1 MTHGVRTRLQK
12 ASTFTR
18 AWWMMRMATRFTQLR
33 GNICTQ
39 IGKTSKARLWYEF
52 VCSRTYRMHR
62 DREYMAK
69 CIEKK
74 QYSVY
79 SIFYDACA
87 MWRAAIVVCDCF
99 FYFRQIRTQSTWIF
113 QLFHLSKWDL
123 VFIYCCSKW
132 RPYYLA
138 LNDNAP
144 YRSKHSDKSRKTL
157 TRRLTLSL
165 SHFPLH
171 HKKQYFQR

>member
-1 MTHGVRTRLQK
+1 MTR
-12 ASTFTR
+12 
-18 AWWMMRMATRFTQLR
+18 
-33 GNICTQ
+33 
-39 IGKTSKARLWYEF
+39 
-52 VCSRTYRMHR
+52 
-62 DREYMAK
+62 
-69 CIEKK
+69 
-74 QYSVY
+74 
-79 SIFYDACA
+79 
-87 MWRAAIVVCDCF
+87 VCDVTRGYCGLRLFF

-132 RPYYLA
+132 RPFYLA

-165 SHFPLH
+165 SLFPLH
-171 HKKQYFQR
+171 HKKQYFQREIFSLLGVRAGTGFWKNTHFTLLSVTKIGQSSNRKHPHSAKFLMNLSFWHFNCKM

>member
-1 MTHGVRTRLQK
+1 MTRVR
-12 ASTFTR
+12 
-18 AWWMMRMATRFTQLR
+18 
-33 GNICTQ
+33 CD
-39 IGKTSKARLWYEF
+39 ARLLWF
-52 VCSRTYRMHR
+52 
-62 DREYMAK
+62 
-69 CIEKK
+69 
-74 QYSVY
+74 
-79 SIFYDACA
+79 
-87 MWRAAIVVCDCF
+87 AIVF

-165 SHFPLH
+165 SLSTSSQKAIFSAWNILFVGCKSRHRILEKHTFHIAECDKDRPKL
-171 HKKQYFQR
+171 KQKTSSLGKVFNEFILLAFQLQNVNRKRLLSLLSRKRKRWIEKWTQSY